1 MPDVEYTFVYPHPQA
16 FDTLLVNAPDTVS
29 VGRLLGQVKEE
40 DPYLASHI
48 GTARCTFY
56 TVRLSFWFF
65 RPLFTPSPA
74 LWAVY

>member
-1 MPDVEYTFVYPHPQA
+1 MPDVEYNFVYPHSQA
-16 FDTLLVNAPDTVS
+16 FDTDAVEVPNTVT
-29 VGRLLGQVKEE
+29 VKI
-40 DPYLASHI
+40 LWNKASHLVKRI
-48 GTARCTFY
+48 GEAQCTFY